1 MSNKSISQNSKN
13 LFSTLLPKIDDY
25 FSKKEYLEKSKL
37 SEFLTYIDLSL
48 ITEKEKDL
56 EKLWSQL
63 SKNSPSPNQI
73 SKKILIQNLSS
84 YIQSH
89 SSEIFQPEQSLK
101 NSMLQFISNPKKLE
115 INIDPD
121 NDEYFELYRLLASVQ
136 YDNDKIIQIKHLKN
150 LLNENKFINLNEET
164 LDANIEDLV
173 KEKVEF
179 IKKEQYMEIMEEMA
193 KKFGNIL
200 EEKSKEK
207 KVFNEEELN
216 HAELKEFD
224 DIDSFVKILFDILN
238 SICIIHNKFF
248 EFIKNKNN
256 TNVDYLNKY
265 LFLLIIKN
273 YFFLILLKFIIFKN
287 RNLVFM
293 NTL

>member
-1 MSNKSISQNSKN
+1 
-13 LFSTLLPKIDDY
+13 LPKIDDY

-248 EFIKNKNN
+248 EFIKNKK
-256 TNVDYLNKY
+256 D
-265 LFLLIIKN
+265 
-273 YFFLILLKFIIFKN
+273 
-287 RNLVFM
+287 
-293 NTL
+293 